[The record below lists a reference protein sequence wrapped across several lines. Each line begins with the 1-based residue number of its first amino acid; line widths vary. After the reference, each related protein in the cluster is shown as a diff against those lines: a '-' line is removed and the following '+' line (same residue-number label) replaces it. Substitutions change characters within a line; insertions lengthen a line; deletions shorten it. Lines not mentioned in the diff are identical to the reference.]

1 MNAKIYKFII
11 KLNFGG
17 TMDKIIKNIIV
28 LLFFICMFQTAILAE
43 ERLVFLG
50 MPFSQ
55 VKSDMTST
63 NRVVLDEKKSEE
75 YKVII
80 TKKNGKYFWKSRRN
94 MELYYVQSGAF
105 DWFFAPTSGYV
116 KILDRKKLGEVD
128 SPQYIFMEHMSL
140 AFGTVTYRGAGKI
153 LAP

>member
-1 MNAKIYKFII
+1 
-11 KLNFGG
+11 
-17 TMDKIIKNIIV
+17 MDKITKNIIF
-28 LLFFICMFQTAILAE
+28 LPFFIFMFQTAILAE

-55 VKSDMTST
+55 VKSDMAST
-63 NRVVLDEKKSEE
+63 NRVELDKNKSEE

-80 TKKNGKYFWKSRRN
+80 TKSNGKYFWKSRKN
-94 MELYYVQSGAF
+94 MELFYVQTGVF

-116 KILDRKKLGEVD
+116 KILDRKKLWEND

-140 AFGTVTYRGAGKI
+140 AFGTVTYRGAGQI
-153 LAP
+153 LSP